1 MKRQVFTVAG
11 AVALLLVVVAAA
23 SRTQLFH
30 ESEPPVTPGLS
41 RLLVDFT
48 LYLFIAFEAGVGLL
62 VIWALW
68 PREEYG
74 MPEIKRPPWWHLLI
88 QYAALALVFG
98 IGVLLASRLRQR
110 FLGGQAVQAGTGAA
124 RPNPLAAGLGVPN
137 TPPGFDWLAFGL
149 VVLLLA
155 VVALVSWQRLRRR
168 RVRLREER
176 EVQQALAEVVADALD
191 DLRTDSD
198 PRRAVIQAYAR
209 MERVLAVHQF
219 PRRRHETPEEYLA
232 RVLAELDIR
241 EAAIRRL
248 TELYQFAK
256 FSQHPV
262 DEAMRADALD
272 ALADVRSDLLT
283 PSPDAPVVG
292 QPVAT

>member
-98 IGVLLASRLRQR
+98 IGRL
-110 FLGGQAVQAGTGAA
+110 
-124 RPNPLAAGLGVPN
+124 
-137 TPPGFDWLAFGL
+137 
-149 VVLLLA
+149 
-155 VVALVSWQRLRRR
+155 
-168 RVRLREER
+168 
-176 EVQQALAEVVADALD
+176 
-191 DLRTDSD
+191 
-198 PRRAVIQAYAR
+198 
-209 MERVLAVHQF
+209 LAVHQF

>member
-48 LYLFIAFEAGVGLL
+48 LYLFIAFEAAVGLL

-88 QYAALALVFG
+88 QYAGLALVFG

-110 FLGGQAVQAGTGAA
+110 FLGGQAVQAGAGAG
-124 RPNPLAAGLGVPN
+124 RPNPVTSGLGVPN

-176 EVQQALAEVVADALD
+176 HVQQALAEVVADALD

-219 PRRRHETPEEYLA
+219 PRRGHETPEEYLG

-262 DEAMRADALD
+262 DEGMRADALE
-272 ALADVRSDLLT
+272 ALADVRQDLLM
-283 PSPDAPVVG
+283 PALDARG
-292 QPVAT
+292 LGRPVAT

>member
-1 MKRQVFTVAG
+1 MKRQGWTVAG
-11 AVALLLVVVAAA
+11 GVALLLVIVAAA

-48 LYLFIAFEAGVGLL
+48 LYLFIAFEAVIGLL

-88 QYAALALVFG
+88 QYAGLAVVFG
-98 IGVLLASRLRQR
+98 IGVLLAARLRQR
-110 FLGGQAVQAGTGAA
+110 FLGDQAAQAGAGAG
-124 RPNPLAAGLGVPN
+124 RPNPVTTGLGVPN
-137 TPPGFDWLAFGL
+137 TPPGFDWLACGL
-149 VVLLLA
+149 VLLLLA
-155 VVALVSWQRLRRR
+155 VVALVAWQRLRRR
-168 RVRLREER
+168 QVRRREER
-176 EVQQALAEVVADALD
+176 QIQQALAEVVADALD
-191 DLRTDSD
+191 DLRADAD

-209 MERVLAVHQF
+209 MERVLALHQF
-219 PRRRHETPEEYLA
+219 ARRRHETPIEYLA

-241 EAAIRRL
+241 EPAIRRL
-248 TELYQFAK
+248 TELYQLAK
-256 FSQHPV
+256 FSRHQV
-262 DEAMRADALD
+262 DEGMRAEALE
-272 ALADVRSDLLT
+272 ALAAVRQDLL
-283 PSPDAPVVG
+283 APPPTATQVG